1 VAALHEGGHVLVRD
15 DAARLG
21 GRGLYVCRREEC
33 FGKAVARRGFQ
44 RGARVAGDL
53 RIDPELGA
61 AVVTEGD
68 RWGT

>member
-1 VAALHEGGHVLVRD
+1 MLVRD

-33 FGKAVARRGFQ
+33 FGAALARRGFQ
-44 RGARVAGDL
+44 RGARVAGPL

-61 AVVTEGD
+61 AVGMED
-68 RWGT
+68 